1 MNSYG
6 FFTQSTAINVF
17 DYHIQW
23 ANKAAIASC
32 CQASLVRWAVL
43 RKEHMLAL
51 LAEHKVKGQ
60 AETQRAELLQV
71 CNFCPMLMV
80 ESTNHL
86 HCKHSQPMVFS

>member
-1 MNSYG
+1 M
-6 FFTQSTAINVF
+6 
-17 DYHIQW
+17 
-23 ANKAAIASC
+23 
-32 CQASLVRWAVL
+32 